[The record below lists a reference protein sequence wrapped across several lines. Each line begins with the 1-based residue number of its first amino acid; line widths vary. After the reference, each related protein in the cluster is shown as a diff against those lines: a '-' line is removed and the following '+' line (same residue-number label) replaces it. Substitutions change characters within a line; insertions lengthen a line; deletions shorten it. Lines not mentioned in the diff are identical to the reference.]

1 MKNNDEDTPES
12 VSLQSGGDLSS
23 ILLSGDYLAMSLAKY
38 PVPTLYNSACKNV
51 TLFEL
56 CGKYYNSATCTHNF
70 DKSLGD
76 VFPYYLNIY

>member
-1 MKNNDEDTPES
+1 MKKKNDDTPASASLRLDGDVLS
-12 VSLQSGGDLSS
+12 VSLSGNSLPLSS
-23 ILLSGDYLAMSLAKY
+23 VKY

-70 DKSLGD
+70 EKSLGD